1 MEQQITLNSKDESHY
16 NYISQT
22 IPAMSYYEKVSVC
35 VTSLV
40 TNCNIRIL
48 NQHDYIEFVCIDD
61 EVGGVVNKFYFGEWT
76 TSYLRNAEG
85 LISIMSDTLKEWGI
99 EPYASKCGTITF
111 CSTKQFYITDCTYN
125 VKLVMGL
132 YNRIGDNTISAD
144 NPLQAVKCSLDEYI
158 KIYGKELGNQIS
170 VARMHLHAVEACLNE
185 KFRRR
190 AESLGHFFYL
200 SLVHAVHE
208 GGGVEV
214 EARGCAQRHASASA
228 PVRHVAAVT
237 QLDGSLCSLGVDGV
251 SQFSQFGY
259 DFGADPQLVLE
270 AQSALAYCGIGY
282 GSHSYAAAG
291 NCRMIIEQFLART
304 VAGAHRLKCGRT
316 YCPVAQSDGPQLK
329 RCEYFAHFLSDH
341 KGSHERKNCVELG
354 KSCVDEG
361 VGHNVVTL

>member
-132 YNRIGDNTISAD
+132 YNRIGDNNISAD

-158 KIYGKELGNQIS
+158 KIYGKELGGQIYE
-170 VARMHLHAVEACLNE
+170 L
-185 KFRRR
+185 
-190 AESLGHFFYL
+190 LGDSY
-200 SLVHAVHE
+200 
-208 GGGVEV
+208 
-214 EARGCAQRHASASA
+214 
-228 PVRHVAAVT
+228 
-237 QLDGSLCSLGVDGV
+237 
-251 SQFSQFGY
+251 
-259 DFGADPQLVLE
+259 VLE
-270 AQSALAYCGIGY
+270 IKSMGMFLTTPVLYLLSNIGSTAYRGDAGKENMQCCVVVMRVLNSFCEGMPIVANNGEFVQTIPSNSITGATFRLVDANMADVDLLNPMY
-282 GSHSYAAAG
+282 ITLNVRAA
-291 NCRMIIEQFLART
+291 E
-304 VAGAHRLKCGRT
+304 
-316 YCPVAQSDGPQLK
+316 
-329 RCEYFAHFLSDH
+329 
-341 KGSHERKNCVELG
+341 
-354 KSCVDEG
+354 
-361 VGHNVVTL
+361 